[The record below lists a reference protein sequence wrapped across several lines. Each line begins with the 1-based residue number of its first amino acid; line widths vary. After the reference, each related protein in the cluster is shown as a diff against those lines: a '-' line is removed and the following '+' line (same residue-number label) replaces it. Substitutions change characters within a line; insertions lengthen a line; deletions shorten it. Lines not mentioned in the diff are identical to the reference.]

1 MNKQCKCGHEMRL
14 ALRTVIHDRTIHIHH
29 VPVLTCPRC
38 ERSEL
43 YPAIKQEITDMIRCR
58 KAGQSKELHG
68 GEQEGDFVPR
78 HYFFEE
84 INEAASVL
92 AECAD
97 AIGPGDLLPYA
108 EEVMND
114 RINKLLDMYL
124 LAKTLEDEEW
134 MSELQERLKQIS
146 GFSFYP
152 DRVKIS

>member
-1 MNKQCKCGHEMRL
+1 ML
-14 ALRTVIHDRTIHIHH
+14 
-29 VPVLTCPRC
+29 
-38 ERSEL
+38 
-43 YPAIKQEITDMIRCR
+43 RCR

-68 GEQEGDFVPR
+68 GDLEGDSVPQ

-84 INEAASVL
+84 MNEAASVL

-97 AIGPGDLLPYA
+97 AIGPGDLLPHA
-108 EEVMND
+108 EKVMNE

-134 MSELQERLKQIS
+134 IFELQDRLKQIS

>member
-1 MNKQCKCGHEMRL
+1 MNKQCNCGHEMLL

-29 VPVLTCPRC
+29 VPVLTCPYC

-43 YPAIKQEITDMIRCR
+43 YPAIKQEITDMIRGL
-58 KAGQSKELHG
+58 KAGQRKELFSMD
-68 GEQEGDFVPR
+68 EEGDSVPQ

-84 INEAASVL
+84 MNEAASVL

-97 AIGPGDLLPYA
+97 LFGPGDLLPYA
-108 EEVMND
+108 EKEMNE

-124 LAKTLEDEEW
+124 LAKTLKDEEW
-134 MSELQERLKQIS
+134 VSELQDRLKQIS

>member
-1 MNKQCKCGHEMRL
+1 
-14 ALRTVIHDRTIHIHH
+14 
-29 VPVLTCPRC
+29 
-38 ERSEL
+38 
-43 YPAIKQEITDMIRCR
+43 MIRCR